1 MPTMPELTILLEAPE
16 SCVQATVTQEVAREV
31 AYVA

>member
-1 MPTMPELTILLEAPE
+1 MRTMPELTIWLEAPE
-16 SCVQATVTQEVAREV
+16 SCVKTSVAREV